1 MKIAIISDTHW
12 GIRNDNSV
20 FLDNNKK
27 FLDNVFFPYLEEN
40 KIDIIIHMGD
50 IVDRRKYININT
62 AKRLREDFLE
72 EIEKRGLNFHLIIG
86 NHDTY
91 FKNTNDVNI
100 ANELLRGY
108 NNFFIYHKEPVEL
121 VFDGTKILF
130 IPWICEQNRKASLE
144 KIQNTDA
151 QIAMGHLEISGF
163 EMYKGSIVSHGDD
176 RSLFGRFDIVFSGH
190 FHHRS
195 TDGTIFY
202 QGSHSEFTWSD
213 YDDQKGFQIF
223 DTKTREI
230 NFIKNPYTLFK
241 KVWYNDS
248 DENNL
253 NQINYEQYRDSYVKV
268 VIQEK
273 NNLYLFDKFIESIEA
288 VNPIHLQVVEDNLML
303 NLEDDQEIINE
314 AESTIDIFRKYIES
328 IESKSFDKAKLE
340 SKIFELYNEAINLG

>member
-27 FLDNVFFPYLEEN
+27 FLDN
-40 KIDIIIHMGD
+40 MGD